1 MARITHWGRRLS
13 LTGIIITLAL
23 GVLVPVLLS
32 SAVGIVTL
40 ALGQESNPI
49 VVGVLIVSFTV
60 TALGSVVVATVLLGR
75 RARTARLQADL
86 LANVSHDLRTPL
98 AAIRMYAQTLQDGRL
113 RDAPERAQQ
122 CLDII
127 VRQTQWLDSMIDR
140 LLTWRAAAKDRANLN
155 LSTQPVGAAVEEAVR
170 RFQGM
175 LAPGEV
181 TLTLQVGGQRPVAHD
196 HEALGAVV
204 LNLLINAYRYSG
216 REKKIVV
223 AVEDR
228 DRQVAIVVSDNGVG
242 ISPGELRLIFEPFY
256 RASTQL
262 AGQAAGAGLGLAIVR
277 HLVKAHGGE
286 VQVASRP
293 GQGSSFTVLL
303 PAASAGNGDP

>member
-1 MARITHWGRRLS
+1 MARVTRWGKRLS
-13 LTGIIITLAL
+13 LTGIIVTLSV

-60 TALGSVVVATVLLGR
+60 TALGSVVAATVLLGK

-98 AAIRMYAQTLQDGRL
+98 AAIRMYAQTLQGGQLHD
-113 RDAPERAQQ
+113 DPQRAQE
-122 CLDII
+122 CLDTI

-140 LLTWRAAAKDRANLN
+140 LLTWRAAAKDRANLR
-155 LSTQPVGAAVEEAVR
+155 LRSQAPGPTVEEAVR
-170 RFQGM
+170 RFLGM

-181 TLTLQVGGQRPVAHD
+181 ALALRVDSQTPVAHD
-196 HEALGAVV
+196 VEALGTIV

-216 REKKIVV
+216 QEKKIDVSI
-223 AVEDR
+223 EDR
-228 DRQVAIVVSDNGVG
+228 RRQVAIIVADNGLG
-242 ISPGELRLIFEPFY
+242 IPPRELRRIFEPFY
-256 RASTQL
+256 RVSTQL
-262 AGQAAGAGLGLAIVR
+262 ASKSSGAGLGLAIVR

-286 VQVASRP
+286 VQVESEPGRGSR
-293 GQGSSFTVLL
+293 FTVLL
-303 PAASAGNGDP
+303 PAAKAGSTEA